1 MPVFGSTKTA
11 IQDIEITSEN
21 WYLSHLDILKQS
33 YRETQ
38 YFSEIA
44 EIFTISAEKCDGKI
58 SKFNQD
64 FIARTC
70 DYLGIDTELVNG
82 RDVRQTGKKADLLI
96 SICKEIGADT
106 YLSGPLAQAYIGNE
120 FDNAGIEIEWMDY
133 SNYVEYNQL
142 YGDFEHGVSIIDLIS
157 MKGKDSIQLI

>member
-1 MPVFGSTKTA
+1 M
-11 IQDIEITSEN
+11 
-21 WYLSHLDILKQS
+21 
-33 YRETQ
+33 
-38 YFSEIA
+38 
-44 EIFTISAEKCDGKI
+44 
-58 SKFNQD
+58 
-64 FIARTC
+64 
-70 DYLGIDTELVNG
+70 
-82 RDVRQTGKKADLLI
+82 RQTGKKADLLI